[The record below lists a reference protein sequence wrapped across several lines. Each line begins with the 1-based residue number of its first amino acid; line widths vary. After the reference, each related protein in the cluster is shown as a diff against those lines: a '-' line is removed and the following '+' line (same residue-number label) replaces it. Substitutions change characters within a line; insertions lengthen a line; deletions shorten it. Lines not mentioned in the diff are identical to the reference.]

1 MNILFSFIGKLPDY
15 IIECIY
21 QIRLYY
27 NGDIYLIYDDYNCT
41 FIDKLL
47 EYKIKLINYEHVNK
61 HELDNY
67 KNKFTYVHGLFGRE
81 LLFYRSYERMFLANN
96 LIEKLSLKD
105 VLFMEIDNL
114 LYDNPEN
121 WIEEFSVKDI
131 AYMPCSNTHYSS
143 GIMYIK
149 NNNSIKEL
157 TNCLLKFLINNS
169 YEFISE
175 MTVLKKYYEDNPE
188 KIYIMPILYNDIKN
202 NINIDAYKNYKC
214 HIYDPASY
222 GQYLLGLDSFH
233 SNGKIIKGKSIEDHP
248 LVSTH
253 YIVFNR
259 YKIEFKTINGY
270 KKPYILDENINE
282 WILIR
287 NLHVHSK
294 DLISGLS
301 KDINDKDIND
311 KDYNIITGEKMQMLA
326 DVYICLNRE
335 EINNPKIINSNKN
348 LLIKD
353 IPEKY
358 NNPKIIYM
366 YNDSI
371 INLSNII
378 DRFENNFILISGNS
392 DEDIIEEKY
401 KKLADNPKIIKWYTQ
416 NLCFKHNKVK
426 PFTIGLANERWL
438 HGFSQNF
445 INIYKQNNKKINE
458 VYFNFNINTHY
469 SRIECYN
476 KLINIYKFLEY
487 TNPIENFKRL
497 SGYKFCI
504 CPRGNGIDTH
514 RLAECWYLKVVPIIL
529 ENDYVNIIK
538 NNISLP
544 IIILKDWNE
553 LKNMKLNYNDYNFN
567 YDKYIDFNYYKKIIN
582 DS

>member
-1 MNILFSFIGKLPDY
+1 MNILLSFIGKLPDY
-15 IIECIY
+15 TIECIY

-27 NGDIYLIYDDYNCT
+27 NGDIYLIYDDYNCI

-47 EYKIKLINYEHVNK
+47 KYNIKLINYEDVNK

-67 KNKFTYVHGLFGRE
+67 INKFTYVNGLFGRE

-105 VLFMEIDNL
+105 TIFMEIDNL

-121 WIEEFSVKDI
+121 WIEEFSVKGI
-131 AYMPCSNTHYSS
+131 AYMPHSNESCSS

-149 NNNSIKEL
+149 DNNSINEL
-157 TNCLLKFLINNS
+157 TNYLLKFLINNS
-169 YEFISE
+169 SEFISE
-175 MTVLKKYYEDNPE
+175 MLVLKKYYDDNNE
-188 KIYIMPILYNDIKN
+188 KIYMMPILYNDIKN
-202 NINIDAYKNYKC
+202 NINIDTYKNYK
-214 HIYDPASY
+214 HHLYDPAIY
-222 GQYLLGLDSFH
+222 GIYLLGFDTFH
-233 SNGKIIKGKSIEDHP
+233 TNGKIIKGISIEDNNY
-248 LVSTH
+248 LVSNQH
-253 YIVFNR
+253 IVYNK

-282 WILIR
+282 WVLIR

-301 KDINDKDIND
+301 KDINDT
-311 KDYNIITGEKMQMLA
+311 DYDIITGEKMQMLA
-326 DVYICLNRE
+326 DIYICLNKE

-401 KKLADNPKIIKWYTQ
+401 KNLADNPKIIKWYTQ
-416 NLCFKHNKVK
+416 NLCFKHNKIE

-438 HGFSQNF
+438 HGYSQDF

-476 KLINIYKFLEY
+476 KLINIYNFLEF

-497 SGYKFCI
+497 SSYKFCI

-567 YDKYIDFNYYKKIIN
+567 YDKYIDFNYYKNIIN